1 MHFSYAFAEALSVK
15 IIHYNC
21 PQIIFVNDFLLFCLH
36 GAYCVRFPSV
46 SFSSHIY
53 FILFFSWLLHV
64 FIYLFFYFSACRRV
78 LGRKSN
84 KRVNEWVNNCRHAML
99 FILNLI
105 NDDFYLWMRGRASGI
120 RSHKSALGH
129 SHKVAQSSTVSLS
142 VEILG

>member
-1 MHFSYAFAEALSVK
+1 
-15 IIHYNC
+15 
-21 PQIIFVNDFLLFCLH
+21 
-36 GAYCVRFPSV
+36 
-46 SFSSHIY
+46 
-53 FILFFSWLLHV
+53 
-64 FIYLFFYFSACRRV
+64 
-78 LGRKSN
+78 
-84 KRVNEWVNNCRHAML
+84 ML